1 MNLHLHSSCLI
12 VMDQRVPL
20 LEVSSRAQEC
30 ICDNQITAV
39 KNSYAHLCQIP
50 KLSSLPQMIESLQTR
65 NHIIGISLGAMH
77 TAHAVVMHTANALKV
92 CSHAC
97 MPTLEAHNAKTSSA
111 ASGLAESHTLS
122 ECTEDMCTRALR
134 DSQIMSDSD
143 SQTHCC
149 HRLVKHGNTFKSLR
163 PVRGQGRLY

>member
-1 MNLHLHSSCLI
+1 
-12 VMDQRVPL
+12 
-20 LEVSSRAQEC
+20 
-30 ICDNQITAV
+30 
-39 KNSYAHLCQIP
+39 
-50 KLSSLPQMIESLQTR
+50 MIESLQTC
-65 NHIIGISLGAMH
+65 NHIIGVSMGAMH

-97 MPTLEAHNAKTSSA
+97 MPTLETHTAKTSSA
-111 ASGLAESHTLS
+111 ASRLADSYMLS

-149 HRLVKHGNTFKSLR
+149 HRLVMHGNTYKSLLIR
-163 PVRGQGRLY
+163 HVLGHGQL